1 MVPLKIRVTM
11 FVSINYLSPVL
22 STELK
27 STALETFGLEVDWI
41 SYYRYRNFQN
51 ILNRHECLS
60 CKQ

>member
-11 FVSINYLSPVL
+11 FVSSNYLSPVL

-27 STALETFGLEVDWI
+27 STTLETFGLGVGWI

-51 ILNRHECLS
+51 ILNRQECFT

>member
-1 MVPLKIRVTM
+1 MVPLKIRVIM
-11 FVSINYLSPVL
+11 FVSSNYLSPVL

-27 STALETFGLEVDWI
+27 STTLETFGLGVGWI

-51 ILNRHECLS
+51 ILNRQECFT